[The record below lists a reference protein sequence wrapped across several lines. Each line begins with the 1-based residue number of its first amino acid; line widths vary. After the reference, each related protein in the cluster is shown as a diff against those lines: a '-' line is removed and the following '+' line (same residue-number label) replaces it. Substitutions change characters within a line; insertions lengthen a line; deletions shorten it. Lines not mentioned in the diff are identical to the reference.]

1 MNKLKIMSNCVYTIK
16 EGREYKYQ
24 EGAIDLEKNRGEKP
38 MDFNNH
44 AMDVL
49 RYVMQELP
57 DNPDDLINDVYMSNR
72 PSQYQ
77 KFKFPKALEDTEEPV
92 PDNWYNT
99 F

>member
-1 MNKLKIMSNCVYTIK
+1 
-16 EGREYKYQ
+16 
-24 EGAIDLEKNRGEKP
+24 
-38 MDFNNH
+38 
-44 AMDVL
+44 
-49 RYVMQELP
+49 MQELP

>member
-1 MNKLKIMSNCVYTIK
+1 
-16 EGREYKYQ
+16 
-24 EGAIDLEKNRGEKP
+24 

-57 DNPDDLINDVYMSNR
+57 DNPDDLINDVYLSNR

-77 KFKFPKALEDTEEPV
+77 KFKFPKALEDNEEPV
-92 PDNWYNT
+92 PENWYNT